1 MAIVAC
7 YELIRQG
14 KPQDLDIAVHNLTQY
29 FGDLPDATALKKMMN
44 PQIPTPPPAWPPMV
58 TDGFT
63 AFSEGTFNVLPQSK
77 LEYTGL
83 WTMWRHAVTH
93 IGIPA

>member
-1 MAIVAC
+1 
-7 YELIRQG
+7 
-14 KPQDLDIAVHNLTQY
+14 
-29 FGDLPDATALKKMMN
+29 
-44 PQIPTPPPAWPPMV
+44 V